1 MEKIISL
8 TYTNPLHH
16 TAFGSAASIAKH
28 FKGYA
33 TDGEVRNALSKTPA
47 YTRKKA
53 HKKTKNRVPILVY
66 FRRQL
71 FQIDLIEVGYMS
83 RQNSG
88 YRYLLSIIDSASRF
102 AWVIPLKNK
111 KTAHVAEK
119 FDEFLKRLDKKPQ
132 RVHSDRG
139 NEFKGEFKRV
149 LDKHGIKQ
157 SFPQTS
163 AHAPTV
169 ERFNMTIQGILYRY
183 LKSEGSGKYI
193 NQLENLVEI
202 YNKRKHSSI
211 SPLTPEKADMED
223 NKSALARRL
232 LKNYS
237 KFFLKNKGA
246 SRGALSVG
254 DRVLVSQDKKTF
266 HRGYKD
272 QFNDEIY
279 IIQTVNTDKVVPLY
293 KLRLEGEDEPL
304 DGYFYKEEIQKLGD
318 GEKLPDTPEYD
329 ILDSKEIHG
338 EPALYISWH
347 DLPSDFNMWYPRR
360 MIMS

>member
-16 TAFGSAASIAKH
+16 TAFGSLAGIAKY

-33 TDGEVRNALSKTPA
+33 TNEEVRNALSKTPA

-111 KTAHVAEK
+111 KAAHVAEK
-119 FDEFLKRLDKKPQ
+119 FDEFLEGLDQKPQ

-163 AHAPTV
+163 THAPTV

-193 NQLENLVEI
+193 NQLKNLVDI

-211 SPLTPEKADMED
+211 SPLTPEKADMEE
-223 NKSALARRL
+223 NRSTLTRRL

-237 KFFLKNKGA
+237 KFFLKNKNAGKN
-246 SRGALSVG
+246 ALNVG
-254 DRVLVSQDKKTF
+254 DRVLISQDKKTF

-272 QFNDEIY
+272 QFNAEVY
-279 IIQTVNTDKVVPLY
+279 TIQSINTDKVVPLY
-293 KLRLEGEDEPL
+293 RLKLEGEDDSL
-304 DGYFYKEEIQKLGD
+304 DGYFYKEELQRLGD
-318 GEKLPDTPEYD
+318 GEGLPDIPEYEA
-329 ILDSKEIHG
+329 LDSKEING
-338 EPALYISWH
+338 EPALYIGWK
-347 DLPSDFNMWYPRR
+347 DLPSRFNMWIPSR
-360 MIMS
+360 MMP